1 MITTVL
7 ALPNPM
13 SRKPKWSL
21 LTWIKK
27 KKNDVKVTKTLLLE
41 TITVRAG
48 VDSVSRLSLME
59 EGTKKRCKFLSFF
72 LIFPIHHFPE
82 HDHDTGQTRW
92 LATITVPAPP
102 ASVAPGDS
110 YVIPFANPDKTT
122 GEFIVPPHLEPGT
135 VVLVDK
141 DGALFSVV
149 SSPPKSNVHE
159 TKTSAGV
166 VPFAAAA
173 PVVVGA
179 AAAGAM
185 YNPAMGAPPSME
197 MNRRAGPEV
206 PLYLAIDSL
215 VVEGVQ
221 YYEKPAAKDG
231 MHVQYYR
238 NDTEYIDCKWYTLFH
253 CACIK
258 TISNSPFFSI
268 LLHFIV
274 GQSLLYC

>member
-1 MITTVL
+1 
-7 ALPNPM
+7 
-13 SRKPKWSL
+13 
-21 LTWIKK
+21 
-27 KKNDVKVTKTLLLE
+27 
-41 TITVRAG
+41 
-48 VDSVSRLSLME
+48 
-59 EGTKKRCKFLSFF
+59 
-72 LIFPIHHFPE
+72 
-82 HDHDTGQTRW
+82 

-159 TKTSAGV
+159 TKTSAG
-166 VPFAAAA
+166 
-173 PVVVGA
+173 VVGA

-258 TISNSPFFSI
+258 TISNSPSFSI

>member
-1 MITTVL
+1 MV
-7 ALPNPM
+7 
-13 SRKPKWSL
+13 
-21 LTWIKK
+21 
-27 KKNDVKVTKTLLLE
+27 
-41 TITVRAG
+41 
-48 VDSVSRLSLME
+48 
-59 EGTKKRCKFLSFF
+59 
-72 LIFPIHHFPE
+72 
-82 HDHDTGQTRW
+82 
-92 LATITVPAPP
+92 
-102 ASVAPGDS
+102 
-110 YVIPFANPDKTT
+110 PFANPDKTT

-141 DGALFSVV
+141 DGGLFSVV
-149 SSPPKSNVHE
+149 SSPPKRNVRE
-159 TKTSAGV
+159 SKTRAGV

-173 PVVVGA
+173 PVVGGA
-179 AAAGAM
+179 AAARAM

-238 NDTEYIDCKWYTLFH
+238 NDTEYIDCKGYTLFH
-253 CACIK
+253 CAARLFLIH
-258 TISNSPFFSI
+258 PFVSI

-274 GQSLLYC
+274 GQIIVVLLISIVLLFLSDQKRRRYCCNCCCCKRPAGMQVSTHLNSDLGQVPVVFVSLLFDSF

>member
-1 MITTVL
+1 
-7 ALPNPM
+7 
-13 SRKPKWSL
+13 
-21 LTWIKK
+21 
-27 KKNDVKVTKTLLLE
+27 
-41 TITVRAG
+41 
-48 VDSVSRLSLME
+48 
-59 EGTKKRCKFLSFF
+59 
-72 LIFPIHHFPE
+72 
-82 HDHDTGQTRW
+82 

-258 TISNSPFFSI
+258 TMSNSSFFSI

-274 GQSLLYC
+274 DQIIVVLLISIVLYFFQTKKDVGTVAIVVVANVPQECKSVLI